1 MSPTEATMEWV
12 EQFVLKHGLC
22 PFAVRPFREGRV
34 VVLDQP
40 DDELGTCFAWALT
53 QVQSIV
59 HKQPGEVET
68 SLLVFSA
75 ALTDFEQ
82 FLDFITTLEEV
93 MHEAGADELVQLAH
107 FHPDYQFAGV
117 APDDPGNRTNRS
129 PYPIIQL
136 LRTQSVSTAIAHYP
150 DVEEI
155 PNRNIVKM
163 RSLFP
168 PPSPS

>member
-1 MSPTEATMEWV
+1 MNPTEATMEWV
-12 EQFVLKHGLC
+12 EQFVVQHGLC
-22 PFAVRPFREGRV
+22 PFAARPFREGRV
-34 VVLDQP
+34 VALHQP

-59 HKQPGEVET
+59 RKRPGEVET

-75 ALTDFEQ
+75 ALADFDQ
-82 FLDFITTLEEV
+82 FLDFIATLEEV
-93 MHEAGADELVQLAH
+93 MLEAGADELVQLAH
-107 FHPDYQFAGV
+107 FHPDYRFAGV

-136 LRTQSVSTAIAHYP
+136 LRTESVSTAIAGYP

-155 PNRNIVKM
+155 PKRNIAKM
-163 RSLFP
+163 HRLFP
-168 PPSPS
+168 PSSTS